1 MEDITLWIDFE
12 LSKNEK
18 IQLKKQRKERFRIE
32 LNRLKI
38 KSVSTLQIHSIKIQ
52 SEKWIYSN

>member
-1 MEDITLWIDFE
+1 MEDMTLWIDFE